1 MSESGRAV
9 AGTADSDWLYGA
21 EEATVDDNVQA
32 AAEGERRIS
41 AGSDSA
47 LQLPGHFAWER

>member
-47 LQLPGHFAWER
+47 LQLPGNFA